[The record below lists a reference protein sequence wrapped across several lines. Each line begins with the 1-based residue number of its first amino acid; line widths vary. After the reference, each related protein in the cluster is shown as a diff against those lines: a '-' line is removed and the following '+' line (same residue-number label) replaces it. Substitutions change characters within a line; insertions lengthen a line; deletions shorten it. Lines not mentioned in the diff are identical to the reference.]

1 MRKRSIIKGRSV
13 FAAMLVILSVILLC
27 IVFVPKSNAGER
39 ARLAS
44 QALNE
49 YIFDLAF
56 RPDEKQLA
64 VTMRLAYQN
73 NTGDTLHSLVLRTF
87 ANAYATAESSP
98 AAIDETYDA
107 CYPNG
112 FSEGALT
119 LEGLWWNDV
128 LITDH
133 TYLDT
138 EQTALNIPVP
148 ALEPNGTGTLL
159 LRCTI
164 TVPNCAHRFG
174 YSDHVWQFGN
184 ALPILSVYEN
194 GTWRTDP
201 YCPIGDPFVS
211 ECANY
216 TVTLSVPDG
225 WQCAAT
231 AKAEKDGNLLRMRA
245 EAVRDFTFALSREWQ
260 CAQTNAN
267 GVRVLSFASDAS
279 SARRAAKYAVQAI
292 KTYEKL
298 YGTYPYAALTL
309 SEADFPL
316 GGMEYPGFILLDQSY
331 YYKDW
336 EDTLELLIAHETAHQ
351 WFYALVGSDQYYA
364 AWQDEA
370 LSEWAMLRYVKTRYG
385 ISAYNH
391 LVASR
396 IDAPMQENILSPVT
410 PGSPIDYFGDFS
422 TYSAVV
428 YGRGA
433 ALMQAVE
440 EMTGSADAFLRAY
453 CDQFAFSFASRED
466 FTRCL
471 NDWSGKDLSPLI
483 LDYIDT
489 YIY

>member
-1 MRKRSIIKGRSV
+1 MQKRSIIKGRIV

-27 IVFVPKSNAGER
+27 IVFVPKTNAGER

-49 YIFDLAF
+49 YTFDLAF
-56 RPDEKQLA
+56 RPEEKQLA
-64 VTMRLAYQN
+64 VTMQLQYQN
-73 NTGDTLHSLVLRTF
+73 DTGDTLHSLVLRTW

-112 FSEGALT
+112 FSTGGLT
-119 LEGLWWNDV
+119 LDGVWWNGV

-133 TYLDT
+133 TYLDA
-138 EQTALNIPVP
+138 EQTTLSIPVP
-148 ALEPNGTGTLL
+148 ALAPDDSGTLL

-174 YSDHVWQFGN
+174 YSGSVWQFGN

-194 GTWRTDP
+194 GAWRTDP

-231 AKAEKDGNLLRMRA
+231 AKAEKDGDLLRMRA
-245 EAVRDFTFALSREWQ
+245 EAVRDFAFALSRDWQ
-260 CAQTNAN
+260 CAQANAN
-267 GVRVLSFASDAS
+267 GVRILSFATDTA
-279 SARRAAKYAVQAI
+279 SARRAAKYARQALV
-292 KTYEKL
+292 TYEKL
-298 YGTYPYAALTL
+298 YGVYPYATLTL
-309 SEADFPL
+309 CEADFPL

-336 EDTLELLIAHETAHQ
+336 ADTLELLIAHETAHQ

-370 LSEWAMLRYVKTRYG
+370 LSEWAMLRYVKMRYG
-385 ISAYNH
+385 ASAYNH
-391 LVASR
+391 LAASR

-422 TYSAVV
+422 TYSTIV

-440 EMTGSADAFLRAY
+440 EMTGNADAFLHAY
-453 CDQFAFSFASRED
+453 CDQFAFSLASRED

-489 YIY
+489 YIN

>member
-1 MRKRSIIKGRSV
+1 MQKRSIIKGRIV

-27 IVFVPKSNAGER
+27 IVFVPKTNAGER

-49 YIFDLAF
+49 YTFDLAF
-56 RPDEKQLA
+56 RPEEKQLA
-64 VTMRLAYQN
+64 VTMQLQYQN
-73 NTGDTLHSLVLRTF
+73 DTGDTLHSLVLRTW

-112 FSEGALT
+112 FSAGGLT
-119 LEGLWWNDV
+119 LDGVWWNGV

-133 TYLDT
+133 TYLDA
-138 EQTALNIPVP
+138 EQTTLSIPVP
-148 ALEPNGTGTLL
+148 ALAPDDSGTLL

-174 YSDHVWQFGN
+174 YSGSVWQFGN

-194 GTWRTDP
+194 GAWRTDP

-231 AKAEKDGNLLRMRA
+231 AKAEKDGDLLRMRA
-245 EAVRDFTFALSREWQ
+245 EAVRDFAFALSRDWQ
-260 CAQTNAN
+260 CAQANAN
-267 GVRVLSFASDAS
+267 GVRILSFATDTA
-279 SARRAAKYAVQAI
+279 SARRAAKYARQALV
-292 KTYEKL
+292 TYEKL
-298 YGTYPYAALTL
+298 YGIYPYATLTL
-309 SEADFPL
+309 CEADFPL

-336 EDTLELLIAHETAHQ
+336 ADTLELLIAHETAHQ

-370 LSEWAMLRYVKTRYG
+370 LSEWAMLRYVKMRYG
-385 ISAYNH
+385 ASAYNH
-391 LVASR
+391 LAASR

-422 TYSAVV
+422 TYSTVV

-440 EMTGSADAFLRAY
+440 EMTGNADTFLHAY
-453 CDQFAFSFASRED
+453 CDQFAFSLASRED

-489 YIY
+489 YIN

>member
-1 MRKRSIIKGRSV
+1 MQKRSIIKGHCIL
-13 FAAMLVILSVILLC
+13 AAAFVILSAVLLC
-27 IVFVPKSNAGER
+27 SVFYPRATAGER

-44 QALNE
+44 QNLNE
-49 YIFDLAF
+49 YDFDLAF

-73 NTGDTLHSLVLRTF
+73 NTGDTLHSLVLRTW
-87 ANAYATAESSP
+87 ANAYTTAESSP

-107 CYPNG
+107 CYPNS
-112 FSEGALT
+112 FSAGGLT

-133 TYLDT
+133 TYLNA
-138 EQTALNIPVP
+138 EQTALSISVP
-148 ALEPNGTGTLL
+148 NLVPGDSGTLL

-184 ALPILSVYEN
+184 VLPILSVYKN